1 MRKILFF
8 YASYC
13 GKCKAI
19 ERRLKRLEHESLLK
33 ITYEMYNIDIDRK
46 IFIKYKVDG
55 VPTLVLLEA
64 DREVRRFVGSAY
76 REDLIEFIR

>member
-55 VPTLVLLEA
+55 VPTLVLLE
-64 DREVRRFVGSAY
+64 DDHEINRIVGSAY